1 MVPRRAKTMSE
12 HSTTKESAAG
22 AMAGATAT
30 GYRVSLVPGALEVSA
45 RLASNEELEILVK
58 VLEANKGS
66 LGKPADETYAAMA
79 LTGAASQGRLR
90 LTLLAAA
97 SCGSASA
104 TVGMATPASS

>member
-1 MVPRRAKTMSE
+1 MSE

-22 AMAGATAT
+22 AMAGGTAT

-66 LGKPADETYAAMA
+66 LGKAAEYAQPARP
-79 LTGAASQGRLR
+79 SPVWRLR
-90 LTLLAAA
+90 
-97 SCGSASA
+97 CGC
-104 TVGMATPASS
+104 G

>member
-1 MVPRRAKTMSE
+1 MSE
-12 HSTTKESAAG
+12 YSTTKESAAG

-66 LGKPADETYAAMA
+66 LGKPADQA
-79 LTGAASQGRLR
+79 
-90 LTLLAAA
+90 
-97 SCGSASA
+97 
-104 TVGMATPASS
+104 